1 MGTGTLLGVCS
12 QSARVG
18 ALRWVGK
25 WLIAILLLCGPDLA
39 IANEHLL
46 SKGYWYDAGN
56 AATIEQARG
65 ADYTP
70 FTGVLSKGYLPGTSW
85 VRLKIRGVDVLPEG
99 GMLMLWIEPTY
110 LNEVTLFDPL
120 QQWKPLKTGDAV
132 QEPSVLIR
140 PDNLGFKLPVST
152 TDRDVY
158 LRIRSTSTH
167 LLSVEVMPLDEF
179 LIADGFQTFWH
190 GLFFGGLTLIALWA
204 VFEWF
209 GKRDKLVAQFLIK
222 HLAVMFYSVGYLGY
236 LAYIFKPN
244 SGAFSPDTIFSY
256 SMFVLL
262 VVALRFH
269 VSVLREYGLAGW
281 RIRAV
286 EAFYLFPLA
295 EFVLAVSGHMQAAL
309 KLNAM
314 AVMLMPV
321 AVFVLLLSS
330 RQSAEVTPHKSVPTY
345 LSKRT
350 LLIYYGFIV
359 TLLVAGATQVIG
371 LVKGG
376 QLVLHA
382 FLFHSFISSILLMT
396 MLQLRAR
403 QIQQRHLAVSREA
416 ARAQGE
422 LAAERLARE
431 EQGRMVEMLSHEI
444 KTPLSVL
451 QLAIEEWIQEK
462 GELRVADR
470 SIQEIKSVVD
480 RAIAATATAS
490 GHEIPELFDLGALVE
505 WQVELTGIIDR
516 FAINVDGELQIASNR
531 SMVEQ
536 MVGNLID
543 NALKYGAKTSPI
555 TIRVQPSIRTQL
567 EQEQSGV
574 SISIANEVGC
584 AGQPDRNMI
593 FKKYYRAE
601 AAKSRAGTG
610 VGLYLVQQFARFLG
624 GAIQYRPTQTSV
636 EFVLWLPN
644 STSSL

>member
-1 MGTGTLLGVCS
+1 MS
-12 QSARVG
+12 WRG
-18 ALRWVGK
+18 ALSRD
-25 WLIAILLLCGPDLA
+25 P
-39 IANEHLL
+39 
-46 SKGYWYDAGN
+46 
-56 AATIEQARG
+56 AA
-65 ADYTP
+65 
-70 FTGVLSKGYLPGTSW
+70 
-85 VRLKIRGVDVLPEG
+85 
-99 GMLMLWIEPTY
+99 
-110 LNEVTLFDPL
+110 
-120 QQWKPLKTGDAV
+120 KPH
-132 QEPSVLIR
+132 Q
-140 PDNLGFKLPVST
+140 
-152 TDRDVY
+152 
-158 LRIRSTSTH
+158 
-167 LLSVEVMPLDEF
+167 
-179 LIADGFQTFWH
+179 
-190 GLFFGGLTLIALWA
+190 
-204 VFEWF
+204 
-209 GKRDKLVAQFLIK
+209 LVARFLLK

-236 LAYIFKPN
+236 LTYIFTPN
-244 SGAFSPDTIFSY
+244 SGVLSPDTIFSY

-286 EAFYLFPLA
+286 EAFYLLPLA
-295 EFVLAVSGHMQAAL
+295 EFVLALSGYMQAAL

-330 RQSAEVTPHKSVPTY
+330 RQSAEVTRHNLVPTY

-359 TLLVAGATQVIG
+359 MLLVAGATQIIG

-403 QIQQRHLAVSREA
+403 QIQQRHLITSGEI

-422 LAAERLARE
+422 LTAERLARE

-451 QLAIEEWIQEK
+451 QFAIEEWIQEK
-462 GELRVADR
+462 RELQVADQ

-480 RAIAATATAS
+480 RAIAASRNAS
-490 GHEIPELFDLGALVE
+490 SVEIFEFFDLGDVVRE
-505 WQVELTGIIDR
+505 QIELTGAPERFNVSIDSPSLL
-516 FAINVDGELQIASNR
+516 NSNR
-531 SMVEQ
+531 LMVEQ
-536 MVGNLID
+536 MVSNLVN

-555 TIRVQPSIRTQL
+555 AMQVRPSARIQLELEQPSVVL
-567 EQEQSGV
+567 SV
-574 SISIANEVGC
+574 VNAVGL
-584 AGQPDRNMI
+584 AGQPDPEMV

-601 AAKSRAGTG
+601 AAKSQAGTG
-610 VGLYLVQQFARFLG
+610 VGLYLVQQFAKFLG

-644 STSSL
+644 NTSSL